1 MMCDIISAPTANFFY
16 FRLPAIA
23 NLLYPGA
30 FFDPFL
36 TYLHVN
42 GHGRS
47 LHFSRNDLF
56 WLLKQCTAVPV
67 VFPPHLSFCLSQ
79 PSELGVP
86 QALYSGPCS
95 AQAIYQVIPS
105 KSLVSSHCLHWWLIN
120 LLSEY
125 QTPILVWRQL
135 VISSWMSLTHDES
148 IHPKFIHYLSFP
160 RLVPSALPVWVTGII
175 IYPHTYDRSLE
186 VIHSTSLLHSQWD
199 FLHSSLPP
207 HSHCLCLSLGPQ
219 DYYNSSLTELGL
231 VFHSSTS
238 TLHAPNRVRA
248 PEDIFEHLTPVLK
261 TLQ

>member
-1 MMCDIISAPTANFFY
+1 MLPSCPLRSILNLAETTLQNVNQIVTLSCEWVKILLPRPHSQLSAHLSDPVSHLSLQDGSHLRAFAVTVTSAWNSCPQTFEWLFPSYPSPIPKGYLFREAFIDGPTTLITPYYIVSAPTANFFY

-105 KSLVSSHCLHWWLIN
+105 KSLVSSHCLH
-120 LLSEY
+120 
-125 QTPILVWRQL
+125 
-135 VISSWMSLTHDES
+135 
-148 IHPKFIHYLSFP
+148 
-160 RLVPSALPVWVTGII
+160 
-175 IYPHTYDRSLE
+175 
-186 VIHSTSLLHSQWD
+186 
-199 FLHSSLPP
+199 
-207 HSHCLCLSLGPQ
+207 
-219 DYYNSSLTELGL
+219 
-231 VFHSSTS
+231 
-238 TLHAPNRVRA
+238 
-248 PEDIFEHLTPVLK
+248 
-261 TLQ
+261 